1 MVSAVRLDSA
11 SKMKFT
17 LVGAPDGDPGLDFT
31 KG

>member
-1 MVSAVRLDSA
+1 MVSAVTIDG

-31 KG
+31 RS